1 MRDSLPQAALGAGFL
16 TLALALG
23 VNAETAPADRTFITK
38 AAKDS
43 MAEIELGRI
52 AQQKAAS
59 EEVKRFAERMVADH
73 GKASEELQKIAGGR
87 GVTLPTEVDKGQKAH
102 ADKLQRLSGAEFD
115 RAYMKHMVDDHRKA
129 IAEFEKASKGAKDP
143 EVKGFAE
150 SKLPALKEHLQ
161 MAQAADSA
169 VKGGKAAKTAAL
181 GTPARGSTNGA
192 AANSAPGSQG
202 GRMPAAQE
210 PGGKSATT
218 LPSGPDEKAPK

>member
-1 MRDSLPQAALGAGFL
+1 MRDSLPKAALGAGFL

-43 MAEIELGRI
+43 MAEIELARI

-73 GKASEELQKIAGGR
+73 GKASEELQKIAGSK

-115 RAYMKHMVDDHRKA
+115 RAYMKHMVDDHKKA

-181 GTPARGSTNGA
+181 GA
-192 AANSAPGSQG
+192 AANSTPGSQG

-218 LPSGPDEKAPK
+218 LPSGPDEKASK